1 MWAMNVR
8 LFLAIFACSAL
19 VVFADEEL
27 PKSLDEENARYDQLQ
42 REAESQAGVP
52 LKELLKDYAGK
63 LEDVASKALTRSA
76 GPIAVAA
83 LREQAAVKELV
94 ESDKP
99 VQPEQV
105 SRLFQHADGEVTAA
119 PFEILTL
126 QQAFAKR
133 SQEAADAQ
141 RTRLRETAKE
151 HQTRL
156 EMLAGQLEKAGD
168 RSGAERVWSEISM
181 GSLTVWT
188 RGAISSG
195 GVKRLGPVGGEGG
208 GRYEDVAPGGGVLV
222 GFRIRSGDFAG
233 HHVIT
238 GLQPIFRNMRGVH
251 HGAVHGPEGELPEK
265 EEAREGYAIG
275 ALRLHHGDRVDGF
288 EIIFMRI
295 TGNRLDPKDSY
306 TGRWWGGKG
315 SGGPTELIAGGLPV
329 VGVLG
334 GSGEEVDSLGLIA
347 AVGNLQ
353 DRLVVHLPLTESTE
367 ERAHKLAVETRGA
380 VEIREQAAWFESD
393 ANALVL
399 PHVSVNAKPFSV
411 ALWAKLEG
419 EAGTYGI
426 LQQRAGNRSKP
437 NAHLHL
443 MLKEGSRPYF
453 GFFLNDL
460 AGGEPITPD
469 LGWVHL
475 VFQYTGER
483 QEIWRNGVLKSSR
496 EAGPYLGDEGETRI
510 GDAPHWSNVPA
521 KPWKG
526 ALRDIRIYQRA
537 LTPDEIAFL
546 ATQKSLAP

>member
-1 MWAMNVR
+1 MNAR
-8 LFLAIFACSAL
+8 LFLAIFGCSAL
-19 VVFADEEL
+19 VAFADEGIL
-27 PKSLDEENARYDQLQ
+27 KSLDEENARYGQIQ
-42 REAESQAGVP
+42 REVESQVGAP
-52 LKELLKDYAGK
+52 LKGLLKEYSEK
-63 LEDVASKALTRSA
+63 LEEVASKALSQGT

-83 LREQAAVKELV
+83 LREQAAVKELI

-105 SRLFQHADGEVTAA
+105 SRLFQRADGEVTPA

-133 SQEAADAQ
+133 VQEASDAQ
-141 RTRLRETAKE
+141 RTRLQEIAKD

-156 EMLAGQLEKAGD
+156 EILAGQLEKAGD
-168 RSGAERVWSEISM
+168 RSGAERVWSEVSM
-181 GSLTVWT
+181 GNLTVWT

-195 GVKRLGPVGGEGG
+195 GIKHLGPVGGEGG

-238 GLQPIFRNMRGVH
+238 GLQPVFRNMRGVH
-251 HGAVHGPEGELPEK
+251 LGAVHGPEGELPEK
-265 EEAREGYAIG
+265 EEAREGYAVG
-275 ALRLHHGDRVDGF
+275 GWRLHHGGRVDGF
-288 EIIFMRI
+288 EVIFMRI
-295 TGNRLDPKDSY
+295 AGNRLDPKDSY

-315 SGGPTELIAGGLPV
+315 GGGPTELIAGGLPV
-329 VGVLG
+329 VGVFG
-334 GSGEEVDSLGLIA
+334 GSGEELDSLGLIA

-353 DRLVVHLPLTESTE
+353 DRLAVHLPLTESIE
-367 ERAHKLAVETRGA
+367 ERANKLAVETRGA
-380 VEIREQAAWFESD
+380 VKIREQAAWFESD
-393 ANALVL
+393 ASALVL
-399 PHVSVNAKPFSV
+399 PHIALNEKPFSV
-411 ALWAKLEG
+411 ALWAKLDG

-426 LQQRAGNRSKP
+426 LQQRDGNRSKP
-437 NAHLHL
+437 NAHFHL

-460 AGGEPITPD
+460 VGGEPITPD

-483 QEIWRNGVLKSSR
+483 QEIWRNGLLESSR

-546 ATQKSLAP
+546 ASQKSLAP